1 MAARSGDEM
10 AVTLLRALPPE
21 VAEQVLGRLEPAA
34 AARLRSALPPTP
46 SAPPPA
52 ELDPALAEFFDLLR
66 IADRARSLMPVELT
80 PAPDSPPP
88 TTARG
93 KKVALRPGQPPPP
106 PPPPDPVD
114 DLRDL
119 SPEKLLKVLEG
130 EPAAAVALVL
140 TVLDLETAGAV
151 MQGLPTELRAQVA
164 VRFSQPG
171 SRNYAL
177 IQQLSQAIVD
187 KGRRLAEQP
196 TEPPP
201 DARITDLAA
210 MLRTLPRAD
219 RTAVF
224 KTMKEA
230 DPQLT
235 DRVREKLF
243 KFSDLAKVDD
253 RPLQGMLQQLNLK
266 VIATALKGADDAIT
280 VKVTNNI
287 SGRARELLQEEMS
300 LLGAVSASQVEDA
313 RKEILQLLLKAE
325 EEGAISIEG

>member
-1 MAARSGDEM
+1 
-10 AVTLLRALPPE
+10 
-21 VAEQVLGRLEPAA
+21 
-34 AARLRSALPPTP
+34 
-46 SAPPPA
+46 
-52 ELDPALAEFFDLLR
+52 LAEFFDLLR
-66 IADRARSLMPVELT
+66 IADRARSLIPVELT
-80 PAPDSPPP
+80 PAPDSPQPS
-88 TTARG
+88 TARG
-93 KKVALRPGQPPPP
+93 KKPPAPPRPGMPPPP

-140 TVLDLETAGAV
+140 TVLDMETAGAV
-151 MQGLPTELRAQVA
+151 MKGLPTEVRAQVA
-164 VRFSQPG
+164 MRFSQPG

-177 IQQLSQAIVD
+177 IQQLSRAIVD

-201 DARITDLAA
+201 DARIADLAA

-219 RTAVF
+219 RTAAF

-243 KFSDLAKVDD
+243 KFADLAKVDD

-266 VIATALKGADDAIT
+266 VIATAMKGADDAIIA
-280 VKVTNNI
+280 KVTNNI

-300 LLGAVSASQVEDA
+300 LLGAVSAAQVEDA
-313 RKEILQLLLKAE
+313 RREILMLLIKAE
-325 EEGAISIEG
+325 EEGAVTIEG